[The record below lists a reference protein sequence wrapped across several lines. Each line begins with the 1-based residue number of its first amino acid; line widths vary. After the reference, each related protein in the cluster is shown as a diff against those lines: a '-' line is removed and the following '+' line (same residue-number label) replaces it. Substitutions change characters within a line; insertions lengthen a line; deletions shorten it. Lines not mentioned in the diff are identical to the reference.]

1 MDHPLSRYAG
11 LIGVAAFALIW
22 ELAARL
28 IWRDPAVLP
37 APSDAIMQALTLMQP
52 GELLGHIG
60 ISLGRILA
68 GFALAAAAGVLLGI
82 AAGWFSWF
90 GMILRPLIEL
100 LRPIPPLA
108 WIPLAIIWFG
118 LGEPSKVFVIFL
130 GAFFPV
136 FTNAYRGITMI
147 PPVIFRAAR
156 TMDIDGW
163 RLLWKVAMPAA
174 MPDIATGLRVGFSLA
189 FGILV
194 AAELIAADKGL
205 GYLIMQSRQLGHLGI
220 AVFGIL
226 LIGILSMLADWQLGA
241 VIRRTVGRWAKV

>member
-156 TMDIDGW
+156 TMDI
-163 RLLWKVAMPAA
+163 
-174 MPDIATGLRVGFSLA
+174 
-189 FGILV
+189 
-194 AAELIAADKGL
+194 
-205 GYLIMQSRQLGHLGI
+205 
-220 AVFGIL
+220 
-226 LIGILSMLADWQLGA
+226 
-241 VIRRTVGRWAKV
+241 